1 MDRTAW
7 IVVALCVVGLVLWEI
22 YLAKQMASR
31 PTPVGAAPGQTSA
44 TATPAILASSPSP
57 TPVAEAAPS
66 SEPTPSFAEKIETLR
81 NSDVELRLTNRGG
94 GIKEAVLLRQI
105 AEKGQRVVLNA
116 DQSAPIGAILEQ
128 PSAPTLPEF
137 TASVESNSTV
147 QFERTTA
154 EQVVVRKKFFFE
166 KSPENK
172 DNYVIE
178 MDVDLENRGDKPYQ
192 SGGYF
197 LALGS
202 AAPIHPRDYPS
213 YTRLVWCID
222 GKAKGIDVGWFGSS
236 GGFLGLGQRAARR
249 YYQESIAGAEWV
261 AVSNQFFTT
270 LMAPLTA
277 KATAVWGRRFDIERS
292 PDEKLL
298 GIEGSLGMPGFHLQ
312 PGQTY
317 SARFE
322 IYAGPKLYHRL
333 AQLPHNEAEVMD
345 FGMFKIVCQFLLN
358 FMNLLHSWLHDY
370 GLAIL
375 ALTTII
381 KLTLWPIQNKA
392 NRSMRQM
399 AALSPKMQELRDKYK
414 DDPTR
419 VNQEMMKLYKQYGIN
434 PVGGCLPM
442 MIQIPIFF
450 GLFKMLGQAVELRNA
465 KFLWVKDLSQPDTIA
480 HLPLLGWPINIIPL
494 CMAATQIWLM
504 AMTPKT
510 GDPTQRRVM
519 MFTPLIFL
527 FICYNFAAALALYYT
542 AQNLFSILQFYQ
554 NKRQPTRWKTKT
566 MMTPKDLLDTMLGYL
581 GFVVQIEETTN
592 EGGNPTLQ
600 IYTEESRRL
609 IGRDGETLEAIQFLL
624 NRLLQA
630 KDKDAE
636 KVIVDCEHYRSM
648 REDRIVQ
655 RVRELADRVR
665 ITGRSLQLEPMN
677 SYERRLVHNAFK
689 DDPDVATWSPSDSA
703 RIKQITLLKRRPKR
717 ETAQGATAS

>member
-7 IVVALCVVGLVLWEI
+7 IVVALCVIGLVGWQI
-22 YLAKQMASR
+22 YIAKQMPPRPARVNAAS
-31 PTPVGAAPGQTSA
+31 GQASP
-44 TATPAILASSPSP
+44 TATPKVFEASPP
-57 TPVAEAAPS
+57 PAAPETTPKTA
-66 SEPTPSFAEKIETLR
+66 EPAPSFAEKIETLR

-94 GIKEAVLLRQI
+94 GIKEAVLLKQM
-105 AEKGQRVVLNA
+105 AEKGQHVVLNSA
-116 DQSAPIGAILEQ
+116 QNAPIGAIIE
-128 PSAPTLPEF
+128 SRFIETPTLAEF
-137 TASVESNSTV
+137 TASTESNSVV
-147 QFERTTA
+147 QFEGTTG
-154 EQVVVRKKFFFE
+154 EQVAMRKKFFFE

-178 MDVDLENRGDKPYQ
+178 MDVDLENRGARPYQ
-192 SGGYF
+192 NAGYF
-197 LALGS
+197 VALGS
-202 AAPIHPRDYPS
+202 AAPIHPKDYPS

-236 GGFLGLGQRAARR
+236 GGFLGLGQRAARP
-249 YYQESIAGAEWV
+249 YYQENIAGAEWV

-277 KATAVWGRRFDIERS
+277 KASSVWGRRFETEYASDQ
-292 PDEKLL
+292 KLPA
-298 GIEGSLGMPGFHLQ
+298 IEGALGMPGFQLQ

-345 FGMFKIVCQFLLN
+345 FGIFKLVCQFLLN
-358 FMNLLHSWLHDY
+358 FMNLLHSWLGDY
-370 GLAIL
+370 GLSIL

-381 KLTLWPIQNKA
+381 KLTLWPIQNRA

-399 AALSPKMQELRDKYK
+399 AALSPKMQELKEKYK

-419 VNQEMMKLYKQYGIN
+419 MNQELMKLYKQYGIN

-465 KFLWVKDLSQPDTIA
+465 KFLWVRDLSQPDTIA
-480 HLPLLGWPINIIPL
+480 HLPLLGWPVNIIPL

-554 NKRQPTRWKTKT
+554 NKRQP
-566 MMTPKDLLDTMLGYL
+566 M
-581 GFVVQIEETTN
+581 
-592 EGGNPTLQ
+592 PTL
-600 IYTEESRRL
+600 
-609 IGRDGETLEAIQFLL
+609 
-624 NRLLQA
+624 
-630 KDKDAE
+630 E
-636 KVIVDCEHYRSM
+636 KV
-648 REDRIVQ
+648 
-655 RVRELADRVR
+655 AP
-665 ITGRSLQLEPMN
+665 T
-677 SYERRLVHNAFK
+677 A
-689 DDPDVATWSPSDSA
+689 
-703 RIKQITLLKRRPKR
+703 KRKR
-717 ETAQGATAS
+717 

>member
-7 IVVALCVVGLVLWEI
+7 IVVALCVVGLVVWEI
-22 YLAKQMASR
+22 YLVKQTPPR
-31 PTPVGAAPGQTSA
+31 PAPVGVAPRQSLST
-44 TATPAILASSPSP
+44 TTPAILAPSP
-57 TPVAEAAPS
+57 TPVAEATPS
-66 SEPTPSFAEKIETLR
+66 SGESVPSFAEKIETLR

-94 GIKEAVLLRQI
+94 GIKEAVLLRQV
-105 AEKGQRVVLNA
+105 AEKGQPVILNS
-116 DQSAPIGAILEQ
+116 DKSAPIGALIEQ
-128 PSAPTLPEF
+128 PSSPTMAEF
-137 TASVESNSTV
+137 TASLESDSAVRFEST
-147 QFERTTA
+147 TP
-154 EQVVVRKKFFFE
+154 EQVVIRKKFFFE

-197 LALGS
+197 VALGS
-202 AAPIHPRDYPS
+202 AAPIHPKDYPS

-222 GKAKGIDVGWFGSS
+222 GRAKGIDVGWFGSS
-236 GGFLGLGQRAARR
+236 SGFLGLGLGQRAARP
-249 YYQESIAGAEWV
+249 YYQENIAGAEWV

-277 KATAVWGRRFDIERS
+277 KATGVWGRRFDIDYA
-292 PDEKLL
+292 PDQKLL
-298 GIEGSLGMPGFHLQ
+298 AIEGALGMPGFQLQ

-333 AQLPHNEAEVMD
+333 AQLSHNEAEVMD
-345 FGMFKIVCQFLLN
+345 FGMFKIVCQLLLN

-399 AALSPKMQELRDKYK
+399 AALSPKIQELRDKYK

-419 VNQEMMKLYKQYGIN
+419 MNQEVMKLYKQYGIN

-465 KFLWVKDLSQPDTIA
+465 KFLWVKDLSQPDTVA

-510 GDPTQRRVM
+510 GDPTQRRIA
-519 MFTPLIFL
+519 MFMPLIFL

-554 NKRQPTRWKTKT
+554 NRRQP
-566 MMTPKDLLDTMLGYL
+566 M
-581 GFVVQIEETTN
+581 
-592 EGGNPTLQ
+592 PTL
-600 IYTEESRRL
+600 
-609 IGRDGETLEAIQFLL
+609 
-624 NRLLQA
+624 
-630 KDKDAE
+630 E
-636 KVIVDCEHYRSM
+636 KV
-648 REDRIVQ
+648 
-655 RVRELADRVR
+655 APA
-665 ITGRSLQLEPMN
+665 G
-677 SYERRLVHNAFK
+677 
-689 DDPDVATWSPSDSA
+689 
-703 RIKQITLLKRRPKR
+703 KRKR
-717 ETAQGATAS
+717 

>member
-7 IVVALCVVGLVLWEI
+7 IVVILCVVGLVGWQI
-22 YLAKQMASR
+22 YVAKQMSPRPAPINAAS
-31 PTPVGAAPGQTSA
+31 GQPSP
-44 TATPAILASSPSP
+44 TATPKVFEPSP
-57 TPVAEAAPS
+57 TPAVAETAPKTA
-66 SEPTPSFAEKIETLR
+66 EPVSSFAEKIETLR

-94 GIKEAVLLRQI
+94 GIKEAVLLKQM
-105 AEKGQRVVLNA
+105 AEKGQRVILNSA
-116 DQSAPIGAILEQ
+116 QSAPIGAIIEQ
-128 PSAPTLPEF
+128 PSGATPTLPEF
-137 TASVESNSTV
+137 TASTESNSVV
-147 QFERTTA
+147 QFERTTP
-154 EQVVVRKKFFFE
+154 EQVSIRKKFSFE
-166 KSPENK
+166 KSSENK

-178 MDVDLENRGDKPYQ
+178 MDVDLENRGSKPYQ
-192 SGGYF
+192 SAGYF
-197 LALGS
+197 VALGS
-202 AAPIHPRDYPS
+202 AAPIHPKDYPS

-222 GKAKGIDVGWFGSS
+222 GRAKGIDVGWFGSS
-236 GGFLGLGQRAARR
+236 GGFLGVGQRAARP
-249 YYQESIAGAEWV
+249 YYQENIAGAEWV

-277 KATAVWGRRFDIERS
+277 KATGVWGRHFDIDYS
-292 PDEKLL
+292 PDQKLQAV
-298 GIEGSLGMPGFHLQ
+298 EGAMGMPGFQLQ
-312 PGQTY
+312 PGQTH

-322 IYAGPKLYHRL
+322 IYAGPKIYHRL

-375 ALTTII
+375 ALTTVI
-381 KLTLWPIQNKA
+381 KLTLWPIQNRA

-399 AALSPKMQELRDKYK
+399 AALSPKMQELKDKYK

-419 VNQEMMKLYKQYGIN
+419 MNQELMKLYKQYGIN

-494 CMAATQIWLM
+494 CMAATQVWLM

-510 GDPTQRRVM
+510 GDPTQRRIM
-519 MFTPLIFL
+519 MFMPLIFL

-554 NKRQPTRWKTKT
+554 NKRQP
-566 MMTPKDLLDTMLGYL
+566 M
-581 GFVVQIEETTN
+581 
-592 EGGNPTLQ
+592 PTL
-600 IYTEESRRL
+600 
-609 IGRDGETLEAIQFLL
+609 
-624 NRLLQA
+624 
-630 KDKDAE
+630 E
-636 KVIVDCEHYRSM
+636 KV
-648 REDRIVQ
+648 
-655 RVRELADRVR
+655 APP
-665 ITGRSLQLEPMN
+665 G
-677 SYERRLVHNAFK
+677 
-689 DDPDVATWSPSDSA
+689 
-703 RIKQITLLKRRPKR
+703 KRKR
-717 ETAQGATAS
+717 

>member
-7 IVVALCVVGLVLWEI
+7 IAVALCVVGLVLWEL
-22 YLAKQMASR
+22 YLVKQTPPRRAPV
-31 PTPVGAAPGQTSA
+31 PTAPQQ
-44 TATPAILASSPSP
+44 ISPSP
-57 TPVAEAAPS
+57 SGAASGSTPPVVSAPAIPSKAAEAAPTF
-66 SEPTPSFAEKIETLR
+66 PEKIETLR

-105 AEKGQRVVLNA
+105 AEKGQRVLLNSA
-116 DQSAPIGAILEQ
+116 QNAPIGAIIEQ

-137 TASVESNSTV
+137 TASTESNSVV
-147 QFERTTA
+147 QFEGTTA
-154 EQVVVRKKFFFE
+154 EQVAIRKKFFFE

-178 MDVDLENRGDKPYQ
+178 MDVDLENRGSKPYQ
-192 SGGYF
+192 NAGYF
-197 LALGS
+197 VALGS
-202 AAPIHPRDYPS
+202 AAPIHPKDYPS

-222 GKAKGIDVGWFGSS
+222 GRAKGIDVGWFGSS
-236 GGFLGLGQRAARR
+236 GGFLGLGQRAARPF
-249 YYQESIAGAEWV
+249 YQENIAGAEWV

-277 KATAVWGRRFDIERS
+277 KASSVWGRRFETEYASDQ
-292 PDEKLL
+292 KLPA
-298 GIEGSLGMPGFHLQ
+298 IEGALGMPGFQLQ

-345 FGMFKIVCQFLLN
+345 FGIFKLVCQFLLN
-358 FMNLLHSWLHDY
+358 FMNLLHSWLGDY
-370 GLAIL
+370 GLSIL

-381 KLTLWPIQNKA
+381 KLTLWPIQNRA

-399 AALSPKMQELRDKYK
+399 AALSPKMQELKEKYK

-419 VNQEMMKLYKQYGIN
+419 MNQELMKLYKQYGIN

-465 KFLWVKDLSQPDTIA
+465 KFLWVRDLSQPDTIA
-480 HLPLLGWPINIIPL
+480 HLPLLGWPVNIIPL

-554 NKRQPTRWKTKT
+554 NKRQP
-566 MMTPKDLLDTMLGYL
+566 M
-581 GFVVQIEETTN
+581 
-592 EGGNPTLQ
+592 PTL
-600 IYTEESRRL
+600 
-609 IGRDGETLEAIQFLL
+609 
-624 NRLLQA
+624 
-630 KDKDAE
+630 E
-636 KVIVDCEHYRSM
+636 KV
-648 REDRIVQ
+648 
-655 RVRELADRVR
+655 AP
-665 ITGRSLQLEPMN
+665 T
-677 SYERRLVHNAFK
+677 A
-689 DDPDVATWSPSDSA
+689 
-703 RIKQITLLKRRPKR
+703 KRKR
-717 ETAQGATAS
+717 

>member
-7 IVVALCVVGLVLWEI
+7 IVVALCVIGLVLWEF
-22 YLAKQMASR
+22 YLAKQVGPR
-31 PTPVGAAPGQTSA
+31 PAPVTQTSGRPSP
-44 TATPAILASSPSP
+44 TATPAILAPSPLP
-57 TPVAEAAPS
+57 TPVAEAAPNS
-66 SEPTPSFAEKIETLR
+66 SPTPSFAEKIETLR

-94 GIKEAVLLRQI
+94 GIKEAVLLKQI
-105 AEKGQRVVLNA
+105 AEKGQRVVLNS

-128 PSAPTLPEF
+128 PSAPMLPEF
-137 TASVESNSTV
+137 TASAQPDSV
-147 QFERTTA
+147 QFERTTD
-154 EQVVVRKKFFFE
+154 EQVAIRKKFFFE

-178 MDVDLENRGDKPYQ
+178 MDVDLENRGDKPYR

-197 LALGS
+197 VALGS

-213 YTRLVWCID
+213 YTRLVWSID
-222 GKAKGIDVGWFGSS
+222 GRAKAIDVGWFGSS
-236 GGFLGLGQRAARR
+236 AGFLGLNPRAARP
-249 YYQESIAGAEWV
+249 YYQENIAGAQWV
-261 AVSNQFFTT
+261 AVSNQFFAT
-270 LMAPLTA
+270 LIAPLNA
-277 KATAVWGRRFDIERS
+277 KATGVWGRRFDIEYS
-292 PDEKLL
+292 PEQKLL
-298 GIEGSLGMPGFHLQ
+298 GIEGALGMPALELQ

-333 AQLPHNEAEVMD
+333 AQLSQNQAEVMD
-345 FGMFKIVCQFLLN
+345 FGIFKVVCQFLLN

-399 AALSPKMQELRDKYK
+399 AALSPKVQELRDKYK

-419 VNQEMMKLYKQYGIN
+419 MNQEMMKLYKQYGIN

-465 KFLWVKDLSQPDTIA
+465 KFLWVRDLSQPDTIA
-480 HLPLLGWPINIIPL
+480 HLPILGWPVNIIPL

-554 NKRQPTRWKTKT
+554 NKRQPA
-566 MMTPKDLLDTMLGYL
+566 
-581 GFVVQIEETTN
+581 
-592 EGGNPTLQ
+592 PTL
-600 IYTEESRRL
+600 
-609 IGRDGETLEAIQFLL
+609 
-624 NRLLQA
+624 
-630 KDKDAE
+630 E
-636 KVIVDCEHYRSM
+636 KV
-648 REDRIVQ
+648 
-655 RVRELADRVR
+655 APA
-665 ITGRSLQLEPMN
+665 G
-677 SYERRLVHNAFK
+677 
-689 DDPDVATWSPSDSA
+689 
-703 RIKQITLLKRRPKR
+703 KRKR
-717 ETAQGATAS
+717 

>member
-7 IVVALCVVGLVLWEI
+7 IVVILCIVGLVAWQI
-22 YLAKQMASR
+22 YIAKQMPPRPAPVNVAS
-31 PTPVGAAPGQTSA
+31 GQASP
-44 TATPAILASSPSP
+44 TATPKVFEASPP
-57 TPVAEAAPS
+57 PAAPEATPKSAEAG
-66 SEPTPSFAEKIETLR
+66 PTFAEKIETLR

-94 GIKEAVLLRQI
+94 GIKEVVLLNQI
-105 AEKGQRVVLNA
+105 GEKGQRVVLNSA
-116 DQSAPIGAILEQ
+116 QSGPIGAIIEQ
-128 PSAPTLPEF
+128 PSEPTLPEF
-137 TASVESNSTV
+137 TASTEANSVV

-154 EQVVVRKKFFFE
+154 DQVVIRKRFFFE

-178 MDVDLENRGDKPYQ
+178 MDVDLENRGTEPYQ
-192 SGGYF
+192 RTGYF
-197 LALGS
+197 VSLGS
-202 AAPIHPRDYPS
+202 AAPIHAKDYPY

-222 GKAKGIDVGWFGSS
+222 GRAKGIDVGWFGSS
-236 GGFLGLGQRAARR
+236 GGFLGLGQRAARP
-249 YYQESIAGAEWV
+249 YYEENIAGAEWV

-270 LMAPLTA
+270 LLAPLTA
-277 KATAVWGRRFDIERS
+277 KATGVWGRSFDIERS
-292 PDEKLL
+292 PDQKLL
-298 GIEGSLGMPGFHLQ
+298 GIEGALGMPGFQLQ
-312 PGQTY
+312 PGEKKQL
-317 SARFE
+317 ARFE

-333 AQLPHNEAEVMD
+333 AQLPHNEAEIMD
-345 FGMFKIVCQFLLN
+345 FGWFKLVCQFLLN

-392 NRSMRQM
+392 NRSMQRM
-399 AALSPKMQELRDKYK
+399 AALSPKMQELKDKYK

-419 VNQEMMKLYKQYGIN
+419 MNQELMKLYKQYGIN

-480 HLPLLGWPINIIPL
+480 HLPILGWPVNIIPL
-494 CMAATQIWLM
+494 CMAATQVWLM

-554 NKRQPTRWKTKT
+554 NKRQP
-566 MMTPKDLLDTMLGYL
+566 M
-581 GFVVQIEETTN
+581 
-592 EGGNPTLQ
+592 PTL
-600 IYTEESRRL
+600 
-609 IGRDGETLEAIQFLL
+609 
-624 NRLLQA
+624 
-630 KDKDAE
+630 E
-636 KVIVDCEHYRSM
+636 KV
-648 REDRIVQ
+648 
-655 RVRELADRVR
+655 APA
-665 ITGRSLQLEPMN
+665 G
-677 SYERRLVHNAFK
+677 
-689 DDPDVATWSPSDSA
+689 
-703 RIKQITLLKRRPKR
+703 KRK
-717 ETAQGATAS
+717 G

>member
-7 IVVALCVVGLVLWEI
+7 IAVALCVVGLVVWEL
-22 YLAKQMASR
+22 YLVKQTPPRRASI
-31 PTPVGAAPGQTSA
+31 PTAPQQISPVPTAAASGSPPPVVAAPE
-44 TATPAILASSPSP
+44 IPSKA
-57 TPVAEAAPS
+57 AET
-66 SEPTPSFAEKIETLR
+66 TPSFPEKIETLR
-81 NSDVELRLTNRGG
+81 NSDVELHLTNRGG

-105 AEKGQRVVLNA
+105 AEKGQHVVLNSA
-116 DQSAPIGAILEQ
+116 QSAPIGAIIDSRETLGT
-128 PSAPTLPEF
+128 PTLPEF
-137 TASVESNSTV
+137 TASAESNSVV

-154 EQVVVRKKFFFE
+154 EQVAVRKKFFFE
-166 KSPENK
+166 KSQENK

-213 YTRLVWCID
+213 YTRLVWCLD
-222 GKAKGIDVGWFGSS
+222 GRAKGIDVGWFGSS
-236 GGFLGLGQRAARR
+236 GGFLGLGQRAARP

-270 LMAPLTA
+270 LVAPLTA
-277 KATAVWGRRFDIERS
+277 KATGVWGQRFDIEHS
-292 PDEKLL
+292 PDQKLL
-298 GIEGSLGMPGFHLQ
+298 AIEGALGMPGFQLQ

-381 KLTLWPIQNKA
+381 KLALWPIQNKA

-399 AALSPKMQELRDKYK
+399 AALSPKIQELRDKYK

-419 VNQEMMKLYKQYGIN
+419 MNQEVMKLYKQYGIN

-510 GDPTQRRVM
+510 GDPTQRRIA
-519 MFTPLIFL
+519 MFMPLIFL
-527 FICYNFAAALALYYT
+527 FICYNFCC
-542 AQNLFSILQFYQ
+542 S
-554 NKRQPTRWKTKT
+554 
-566 MMTPKDLLDTMLGYL
+566 
-581 GFVVQIEETTN
+581 
-592 EGGNPTLQ
+592 
-600 IYTEESRRL
+600 S
-609 IGRDGETLEAIQFLL
+609 
-624 NRLLQA
+624 
-630 KDKDAE
+630 
-636 KVIVDCEHYRSM
+636 
-648 REDRIVQ
+648 
-655 RVRELADRVR
+655 
-665 ITGRSLQLEPMN
+665 
-677 SYERRLVHNAFK
+677 
-689 DDPDVATWSPSDSA
+689 
-703 RIKQITLLKRRPKR
+703 
-717 ETAQGATAS
+717 